1 MKNALYILN
10 GVLLVAVGVLFYL
23 HFFEKKSNSGGTIVR
38 SSQKQD
44 TTAGSFRIAYFEL
57 DSVFNSVFMVK
68 QIKDELGKEEERNKI
83 EFDKLQKQYAD
94 RYNFYQN
101 QQLSQVESEVAS
113 KELMQLGESIKN
125 KQGELDQNFRDLYV
139 RRQKEVKTKIE
150 NFLKEYNQSKG
161 YSYIFNNVPEMM
173 FYKDSVY
180 DITADVVKGLNEK
193 YPPKKKK

>member
-23 HFFEKKSNSGGTIVR
+23 HFAGNKSQSGTTIVR
-38 SSQKQD
+38 SSQKHD
-44 TTAGSFRIAYFEL
+44 TAASGFRIAYFDL
-57 DSVFNSVFMVK
+57 DSVFNSVDMVK
-68 QIKDELGKEEERNKI
+68 QIKDELGKKEESNKI

-94 RYNFYQN
+94 RYNYYQN
-101 QQLSQVESEVAS
+101 RELSQIESEAAS

-125 KQGELDQNFRDLYV
+125 KQSELDQEFRDLYV
-139 RRQKEVKTKIE
+139 RRQKDVKSKIE
-150 NFLKEYNQSKG
+150 EFLKEYNQSRG
-161 YSYIFNNVPEMM
+161 YAFIFNNVPEMM

-180 DITADVVKGLNEK
+180 DITADVVKGLNQK